1 VVETARYAIV
11 RSTMRKSLTDA
22 GAESS

>member
-1 VVETARYAIV
+1 VETARFAIV
-11 RSTMRKSLTDA
+11 RSTMRKSLTDT